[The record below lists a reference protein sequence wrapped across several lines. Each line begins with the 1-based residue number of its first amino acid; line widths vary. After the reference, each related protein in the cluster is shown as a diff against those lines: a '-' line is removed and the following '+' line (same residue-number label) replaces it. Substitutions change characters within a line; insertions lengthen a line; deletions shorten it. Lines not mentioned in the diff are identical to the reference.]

1 MIPTLV
7 SCVLPVI
14 DDRHI
19 IISSIYEQVS
29 RMNVI
34 PRRLMITARATV
46 APSNGVAAM
55 TAQPL
60 PPMADVHPR
69 FYRSAA
75 SRHHRSHSPNLY
87 NIVEPLKNPFLVYL
101 NERYDVVKQLH
112 PNMTITDIVTRL
124 SDNWQCM
131 TAEERKPFIE
141 HFLVSQTG
149 EHVPTRADYKSFLT
163 AEEVRAIREEELY
176 RERVLINKIE
186 TLNRKLC
193 ELKEDQPVPPP
204 AAFHIF
210 SRAYIK
216 GVKGSLD
223 EKVQAAAVAWEEM
236 AEGEKKG
243 FQDEVYVMRNKY
255 AKEMADWEE
264 TILEDGRM
272 QEILALEEEINTLR
286 ELEET
291 ISRARVADWFQE

>member
-1 MIPTLV
+1 
-7 SCVLPVI
+7 
-14 DDRHI
+14 
-19 IISSIYEQVS
+19 
-29 RMNVI
+29 MNVI

-75 SRHHRSHSPNLY
+75 SHHRRHSPNLY
-87 NIVEPLKNPFLVYL
+87 NIDEPLKNPFLVYL